1 MMTAFSIR
9 SCNIFAESGFQKSVM
24 KQSVVSVV
32 LPLLVILACL
42 SPACFSFTSVHQPT
56 QHSANRIYS
65 RHASANEYCEIDFSS
80 IRKHLS
86 QSIISFGVALTV
98 LSSPSLAVELP
109 QTYLSDDKS
118 ITFQHTTD
126 LQFSPKPLKTHDKEI
141 LFKSESIKGFNA
153 GVTVRSFVHLIMCHS
168 IFYIFNV
175 YPRRISRCYII

>member
-1 MMTAFSIR
+1 MMTAFSSQ
-9 SCNIFAESGFQKSVM
+9 SCNIFAKSGFRNSVV
-24 KQSVVSVV
+24 KQSVMLVV

-42 SPACFSFTSVHQPT
+42 PPACFSFTSVYQPT
-56 QHSANRIYS
+56 QHLANRIYS
-65 RHASANEYCEIDFSS
+65 RHASANEHCEIDFST

-86 QSIISFGVALTV
+86 HSIISFGAALTV

-109 QTYLSDDKS
+109 LTYLSDDKS

-153 GVTVRSFVHLIMCHS
+153 GVTVRSFVYLVMCHS

-175 YPRRISRCYII
+175 HPRRILLCYII